1 MTPMEDSATPA
12 AAITNIDVLDTDVY
26 TVLASLDP
34 SNSSG
39 TDGIGSNIL
48 KHDAQA
54 LYVPLHH
61 LFKLCLCHCSIL
73 SEWSVHPITPIFKAV
88 STTTGQSHFCV
99 TFLRFWNG
107 QNYWFC
113 DCTTNFSFPI
123 WIFATSLFPASAIYL
138 SG

>member
-48 KHDAQA
+48 KHDVQA

-61 LFKLCLCHCSIL
+61 LFKLCLCHCSIPC
-73 SEWSVHPITPIFKAV
+73 EWNVHSITPIFKAV
-88 STTTGQSHFCV
+88 SKTTGQSHFCD
-99 TFLRFWNG
+99 TFLRFWKVP
-107 QNYWFC
+107 Y
-113 DCTTNFSFPI
+113 
-123 WIFATSLFPASAIYL
+123 
-138 SG
+138 